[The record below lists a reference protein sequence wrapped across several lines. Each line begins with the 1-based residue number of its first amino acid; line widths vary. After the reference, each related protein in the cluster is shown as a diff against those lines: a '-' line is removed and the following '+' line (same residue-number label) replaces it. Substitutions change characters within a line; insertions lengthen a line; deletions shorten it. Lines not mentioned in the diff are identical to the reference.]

1 MAQEVIKGDDLQ
13 TRIDRLETDLIILQ
27 KNIYKNINNS
37 NQQSNNRKNIAHS
50 SSLVI
55 KLQQVEQQLANILG
69 RVENLEYQIGTLA
82 NSLEKI
88 DQELSKINSLTLNNS
103 TTTNADISNNS
114 NSINNIDNNN
124 LADSIAGNNN
134 RLINQERINNNSNAT
149 INDINKNQDKLNNL
163 ANDNALGEKENAV
176 QVNNNAEAEKNILAI
191 NTPVY
196 LYNKAYAELSAKNYS
211 DAQKI
216 FEEFIKTYPNN
227 TLTANAYYWLGEI
240 YFSYENY
247 KKAAEFFL
255 DTHTKFPNSN
265 KLIDSLYKLGLALL
279 KLDKAQE
286 ACKIFNK
293 ITNEH
298 DIIPS
303 YIVSKIEQQKTNCA
317 NL

>member
-1 MAQEVIKGDDLQ
+1 MQNILYFFIFILIFSSAMALEVIKGDDLQ
-13 TRIDRLETDLIILQ
+13 ARIDRLETDLIILQ

-114 NSINNIDNNN
+114 NSINNIYNNN

-149 INDINKNQDKLNNL
+149 INDINKNQDKLDNL
-163 ANDNALGEKENAV
+163 ANDNALGEKENDV

-216 FEEFIKTYPNN
+216 FEEFI
-227 TLTANAYYWLGEI
+227 
-240 YFSYENY
+240 
-247 KKAAEFFL
+247 
-255 DTHTKFPNSN
+255 
-265 KLIDSLYKLGLALL
+265 
-279 KLDKAQE
+279 
-286 ACKIFNK
+286 
-293 ITNEH
+293 
-298 DIIPS
+298 
-303 YIVSKIEQQKTNCA
+303 
-317 NL
+317 